1 MTSAGALVRA
11 VSAEVVDAVVYGG
24 ESLDAAI
31 TKNEQRIQA
40 TDRPLLRMLCY
51 GCLRNHWRLQGWLSQ
66 LISKPLRKRDRV
78 VSALLAIG
86 LYQITEMR
94 IPDHAVV
101 SETVDAVR
109 QLRRPKLA
117 GLVNACL
124 RRFVREN
131 IAETAAVDEESQW
144 NHPAW
149 MIDRLRDD
157 WPDDYQAILTANN
170 ERAPMWLRANA
181 SKNSAAAYLKRLQE
195 IGIEADLLTGVPDAV
210 RLRAPQAVDG
220 LPGFATGDASVQD
233 AAAQIAAHWLLRDAQ
248 GHLLDACAAPGG
260 KSGHLL
266 ELGENRVSLTAVDND
281 AARVVS
287 IAENLRRIG
296 RSATLITADASNPKE
311 WWDGVPFD
319 GILLDAPCSA
329 SGVIRRHPDIKL
341 LRRESDLGK
350 LAAIQR
356 AMLDALWP
364 LLVEGGTLLYAT
376 CSVFAVENDE
386 VAGQFLRD
394 HGDAVENDVLPN
406 NNIRDLMQRRACGYQ
421 ILPGTAGLDG
431 FYYAAL
437 HKKKVS

>member
-1 MTSAGALVRA
+1 

-131 IAETAAVDEESQW
+131 IAETAAMDEESQW

-149 MIDRLRDD
+149 MIDRLRHD

>member
-1 MTSAGALVRA
+1 
-11 VSAEVVDAVVYGG
+11 
-24 ESLDAAI
+24 
-31 TKNEQRIQA
+31 
-40 TDRPLLRMLCY
+40 
-51 GCLRNHWRLQGWLSQ
+51 
-66 LISKPLRKRDRV
+66 
-78 VSALLAIG
+78 
-86 LYQITEMR
+86 
-94 IPDHAVV
+94 
-101 SETVDAVR
+101 
-109 QLRRPKLA
+109 
-117 GLVNACL
+117 
-124 RRFVREN
+124 
-131 IAETAAVDEESQW
+131 
-144 NHPAW
+144 
-149 MIDRLRDD
+149 
-157 WPDDYQAILTANN
+157 
-170 ERAPMWLRANA
+170 
-181 SKNSAAAYLKRLQE
+181 
-195 IGIEADLLTGVPDAV
+195 V

-248 GHLLDACAAPGG
+248 GNLLDACAAPGG

-266 ELGENRVSLTAVDND
+266 ELGEDRVSLTALDND
-281 AARVVS
+281 EARVVS

-350 LAAIQR
+350 LAVIQR

-364 LLVEGGTLLYAT
+364 LLAEGGTLLYAT

-386 VAGQFLRD
+386 LTGQFLRD

>member
-1 MTSAGALVRA
+1 VTSAGALVRA

-31 TKNEQRIQA
+31 TKNEPRIQA

-66 LISKPLRKRDRV
+66 LISKPFRKRDRV

-131 IAETAAVDEESQW
+131 IAETAAMDEESQW

-281 AARVVS
+281 AARVVG

-364 LLVEGGTLLYAT
+364 LLAEGGTLLYAT

-386 VAGQFLRD
+386 LTGQFLRD

>member
-11 VSAEVVDAVVYGG
+11 VSAEIVDAVVYGG

-31 TKNEQRIQA
+31 TKNEPRIQA

-66 LISKPLRKRDRV
+66 LISKPFRKRDRV

-131 IAETAAVDEESQW
+131 IAETAAMDEESQW

-195 IGIEADLLTGVPDAV
+195 IGIEADLLTGVPEAV

-350 LAAIQR
+350 LAVIQR

-364 LLVEGGTLLYAT
+364 LLAEGGTLLYAT

-386 VAGQFLRD
+386 LTGQFLRD

>member
-11 VSAEVVDAVVYGG
+11 VSAEIVDAVVYGG

-31 TKNEQRIQA
+31 TKNEPRIQA

-66 LISKPLRKRDRV
+66 LISKPFRKRDRV

-131 IAETAAVDEESQW
+131 IAETAAMDEESQW

-195 IGIEADLLTGVPDAV
+195 IGIEADLLTGVPEAV

-364 LLVEGGTLLYAT
+364 LLAEGGTLLYAT

-386 VAGQFLRD
+386 LTGQFLRD

>member
-31 TKNEQRIQA
+31 TKNEPRIQA

-66 LISKPLRKRDRV
+66 LISKPFRKRDRV

-131 IAETAAVDEESQW
+131 IAETAAMDEESQW

-350 LAAIQR
+350 LAVIQR

-364 LLVEGGTLLYAT
+364 LLAEGGTLLYAT

-386 VAGQFLRD
+386 LTGQFLRD

>member
-1 MTSAGALVRA
+1 VTSAGALVRA
-11 VSAEVVDAVVYGG
+11 VSAEIVDAVVYGG

-31 TKNEQRIQA
+31 TKNEPRIQA

-66 LISKPLRKRDRV
+66 LISKPFRKRDRV

-131 IAETAAVDEESQW
+131 IAETAAMDEESQW

-195 IGIEADLLTGVPDAV
+195 IGIEADLLTGVPEAV

-364 LLVEGGTLLYAT
+364 LLAEGGTLLYAT

-386 VAGQFLRD
+386 LTGQFLRD

>member
-31 TKNEQRIQA
+31 TKNEPRIQA

-66 LISKPLRKRDRV
+66 LISKPFRKRDRV

-131 IAETAAVDEESQW
+131 IAETAAMDEESQW

-281 AARVVS
+281 AARVVG

-364 LLVEGGTLLYAT
+364 LLAEGGTLLYAT

-386 VAGQFLRD
+386 LTGQFLRD